1 MKTPQ
6 RILKKLSPLHHKHLS
21 MGANFI
27 EEGGWLVPESFGDSH
42 AEVDH
47 LKSAC
52 GVVDWSSQRKWE
64 MVGRESKLLLR
75 QIPEVNEV
83 PAAGRLTKAA
93 NQVWIGGLT
102 AQSFFILAKPSEVD
116 RAGEIFLRPNF
127 ANRCVHLT
135 EMTSSLA
142 GFALKGKTVRPI
154 LQKVTPLN
162 LTEQACPPLTC
173 VMGNVAGVQ
182 VILLRLDSLPLEEH
196 ALYVSR
202 DYAEYV
208 YDCLLEAGRDLNLR
222 PVGLRAYRSV

>member
-1 MKTPQ
+1 MKSPQ
-6 RILKKLSPLHHKHLS
+6 RTLKKLSALHHKHLS

-27 EEGGWLVPESFGDSH
+27 EEGGWLVPESFGDSQ
-42 AEVDH
+42 AEVGH

-64 MVGRESKLLLR
+64 MVGRESRVLLS
-75 QIPEVNEV
+75 QIPEIKEV

-93 NQVWIGGLT
+93 KQAWIGGLT
-102 AQSFFILAKPSEVD
+102 AHSFFILANPNEVD
-116 RAGEIFLRPNF
+116 RVEEILSPPSF

-162 LTEQACPPLTC
+162 LTDQACPPLTC
-173 VMGNVAGVQ
+173 VTGNVAGVQ
-182 VILLRLDSLPLEEH
+182 VFLLRLDSMPLEEY

-222 PVGLRAYRSV
+222 PVGLRAFQAV

>member
-1 MKTPQ
+1 MKAPQ
-6 RILKKLSPLHHKHLS
+6 RMLKKLSALHPKHLS
-21 MGANFI
+21 MGAKFM

-42 AEVDH
+42 AEVGH

-52 GVVDWSSQRKWE
+52 GIVDWSSQRKWE
-64 MVGRESKLLLR
+64 MVGRESKVLLS
-75 QIPEVNEV
+75 QIPQINQV
-83 PAAGRLTKAA
+83 PAPGRLTKTTNHA
-93 NQVWIGGLT
+93 WIGGLT
-102 AQSFFILAKPSEVD
+102 ANSFFILAKSNEGD
-116 RAGEIFLRPNF
+116 QTGEIFSPPSF

-142 GFALKGKTVRPI
+142 GFALKGKKVRPI

-162 LTEQACPPLTC
+162 LTEEASPPLTC
-173 VMGNVAGVQ
+173 AMANVAGVQ
-182 VILLRLDSLPLEEH
+182 AVLLRLDSLPLEEY

-222 PVGLRAYRSV
+222 PVGLRAYELV